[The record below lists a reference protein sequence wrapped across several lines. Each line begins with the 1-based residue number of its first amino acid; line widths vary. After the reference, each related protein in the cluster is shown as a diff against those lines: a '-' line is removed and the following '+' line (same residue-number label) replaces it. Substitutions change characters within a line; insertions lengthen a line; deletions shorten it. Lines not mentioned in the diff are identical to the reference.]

1 MIWFV
6 EEAKRETGYE
16 TRKNKKKKMKRGKG
30 LVRKVAMEMEMDGM
44 EMVGG

>member
-16 TRKNKKKKMKRGKG
+16 TRKKKMKRGKG